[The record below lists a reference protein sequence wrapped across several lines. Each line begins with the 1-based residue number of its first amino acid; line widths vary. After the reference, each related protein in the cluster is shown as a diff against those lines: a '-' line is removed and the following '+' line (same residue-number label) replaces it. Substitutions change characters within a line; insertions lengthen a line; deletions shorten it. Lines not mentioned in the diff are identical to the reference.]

1 MSFWK
6 RIFGGS
12 KPVKPTNRTPPTRP
26 CPSEVEALSPLG
38 LEKESVEVPK
48 PGPQGG
54 KYWASPSDLN
64 ERPAGSFRLARD
76 AKAYLKGLGGTI
88 QNTQTCQITKY
99 DASGKVIERCG

>member
-6 RIFGGS
+6 RIIGGL
-12 KPVKPTNRTPPTRP
+12 KPVKSTNQTVQTRP
-26 CPSEVEALSPLG
+26 CQPVVKPQSPPEPEDKVAEILN
-38 LEKESVEVPK
+38 
-48 PGPQGG
+48 PGPPGE